1 MTNALVTLRN
11 QGLERDEETRS
22 PAVSKSSKFARWF
35 LEEGKPIK
43 MDLVQSLEFV
53 FLLM

>member
-1 MTNALVTLRN
+1 MTNAFVTLQN

-22 PAVSKSSKFARWF
+22 PAVSKASKFAHWF

-43 MDLVQSLEFV
+43 IALV
-53 FLLM
+53 